1 MAWIAQRRAARPH
14 QVPLSAGAHERVM
27 GDDMDQTLR
36 MALLSERL
44 CKVLFYNVEWPSL
57 GALPAVASCPPGEVP
72 IHVHPRNVAPR
83 HGGRQTGA
91 VSTARPGCQLLFSRP
106 RKRFSERLDC
116 FWGRKPAFGWGFL
129 PPPSRFVNAER
140 AITTEQPACAAWS
153 RHHQ

>member
-1 MAWIAQRRAARPH
+1 MRPFSSATWRARGNLADWSTIFLTQTQPYFTRTRQQRRGSLWFE
-14 QVPLSAGAHERVM
+14 VPLSAGAHERVM

-72 IHVHPRNVAPR
+72 IHVRPRHVAPR

-91 VSTARPGCQLLFSRP
+91 VPTALLGANRSFRGRGSAFVSVSSCFS
-106 RKRFSERLDC
+106 S
-116 FWGRKPAFGWGFL
+116 
-129 PPPSRFVNAER
+129 
-140 AITTEQPACAAWS
+140 
-153 RHHQ
+153 

>member
-1 MAWIAQRRAARPH
+1 MWFE
-14 QVPLSAGAHERVM
+14 VPLSAGAHERVM

-72 IHVHPRNVAPR
+72 IHVRPRHVAPR

-91 VSTARPGCQLLFSRP
+91 VPTALLGANRAPGCQPLFSRP
-106 RKRFSERLDC
+106 RERFCERLELL
-116 FWGRKPAFGWGFL
+116 FELKASL
-129 PPPSRFVNAER
+129 
-140 AITTEQPACAAWS
+140 
-153 RHHQ
+153 